1 MSDFDVIV
9 VGFGFAGGIAAIE
22 AHDAGARVLLLEKQ
36 ASPGGI
42 SVCSFGG
49 LRVTDNADAAFA
61 YLKATN
67 AGTTPDALLR
77 VLADGMFALPQQAQK
92 LADAVGAKLGKRLS
106 PANYPF
112 EGHES
117 FGFVTADEL
126 AGGGDAAAEFP
137 DARGA
142 PAGAR
147 MFKVVLE
154 NIRQRSRIELRLES
168 PAERLILEEG
178 EVRGVVVRGE
188 PIAARRAVILT
199 CGGFEYASEMQ
210 THTWCIKPML
220 SAAVRCNA
228 GDGIRM
234 AQSAGAA
241 LWHMWHFHGSYGF
254 RHPDPAY
261 PFGIR
266 LKRLPDWT
274 PGVGLRE
281 NVAMSWILLDQTGKR
296 FMNEYDPYLQ
306 DTGHRPF
313 EHFDPVTQG
322 YPRIP
327 ALMVLDADGRALYPL
342 SSPTWHDAEV
352 AQRFKGVTPR
362 ELDDVIL
369 QQADTIEGLANAFG
383 YDAQALSATI
393 AAWNKAC
400 AAGQDDAF
408 GRPGSSMMP
417 IRKAPFFAAP
427 VWPIVS
433 NTHGGPVHDAAQR
446 VLDPFGAPV
455 PRLYAAGELGSVFG
469 HLYMSGGNIAECF
482 IGGRI
487 AGREAASLRSRDG
500 RDAGRMNVSISG

>member
-1 MSDFDVIV
+1 MSEFDVIV

-22 AHDAGARVLLLEKQ
+22 AHDAGARVLLLDKQ

-49 LRVTDNADAAFA
+49 LRVTDDADAAFA

-67 AGTTPDALLR
+67 AGTAPDALLR
-77 VLADGMFALPQQAQK
+77 VLADGMFALPEQAQK
-92 LADAVGAKLGKRLS
+92 LADPVRAKLGKRPS

-112 EGHES
+112 EGYDS
-117 FGFVTADEL
+117 FGFVTVDEL
-126 AGGGDAAAEFP
+126 PDGDAAAEFP
-137 DARGA
+137 NARGA

-154 NIRQRSRIELRLES
+154 NIRRRPEIEVRLES
-168 PAERLILEEG
+168 SADRLILEGG
-178 EVRGVVVRGE
+178 EVVGVVVRGQR
-188 PIAARRAVILT
+188 IMARQAVILT
-199 CGGFEYASEMQ
+199 CGGFEYAAEMQ
-210 THTWCIKPML
+210 THSWCIKPVL
-220 SAAVRCNA
+220 SAAVRCNT

-313 EHFDPVTQG
+313 EHFDPITQT

-327 ALMVLDADGRALYPL
+327 ALLVLDADGRELYPL
-342 SSPTWHDAEV
+342 SAPTWHDAEV
-352 AQRFKGVTPR
+352 AERFRGVTPR
-362 ELDDVIL
+362 QLDDVIL
-369 QQADTIEGLANAFG
+369 TKADTVDDLAKATG
-383 YDAQALSATI
+383 YDAQTLRASIAT
-393 AAWNKAC
+393 WNKAC
-400 AAGQDDAF
+400 AAGEDEAF
-408 GRPGSSMMP
+408 GRPASSMVP
-417 IRKAPFFAAP
+417 IRKPPFFAAP
-427 VWPIVS
+427 VWPVVS

-446 VLDPFGAPV
+446 VLDPFGTPV
-455 PRLYAAGELGSVFG
+455 SRLYAAGELGSVFG

-487 AGREAASLRSRDG
+487 AGREAAALAPREVG
-500 RDAGRMNVSISG
+500 RVKVSISG